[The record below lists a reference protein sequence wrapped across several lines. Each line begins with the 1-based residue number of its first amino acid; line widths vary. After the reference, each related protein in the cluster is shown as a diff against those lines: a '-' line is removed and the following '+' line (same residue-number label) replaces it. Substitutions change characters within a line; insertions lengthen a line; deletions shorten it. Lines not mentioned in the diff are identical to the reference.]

1 MEKLNITGTKGNIAI
16 AIQGKG
22 SKLIIICPGKL
33 DSKDYPH
40 LIDLADRFSQIGYT
54 AVRMDPTG
62 TWESDGSDADFT
74 TTQYLQ
80 DVRSIIDHML
90 NKRAYD
96 QIIVSGH
103 SMGGYISLLASTMD
117 QRITGAIAIM
127 SPYALNRPGSA
138 EKLEE
143 WEKTGF
149 RLSKRD
155 IPNSNEFRFY
165 KLPYAHAKDRLQYN
179 ILERKAGI
187 KIPVLLVA
195 GEIDDKVKAFEVK
208 KLYDELD
215 TRKEYLEIEG
225 VGHNYREKEEE
236 IQKVNSQIITAASSL
251 FN

>member
-1 MEKLNITGTKGNIAI
+1 MEKIFIKSNKGNLAI
-16 AIQGKG
+16 AIHGNG
-22 SKLIIICPGKL
+22 SKLIVICPGKL

-40 LIDLADRFSQIGYT
+40 LIDLAERFSQIGYT

-62 TWESDGSDADFT
+62 TWESDGSDDDFT

-80 DVRSIIDHML
+80 DVKAIIDHML
-90 NKRAYD
+90 QDRAYD
-96 QIIVSGH
+96 QIIIAGH
-103 SMGGYISLLASTMD
+103 SMGGYISLLATTMD
-117 QRITGAIAIM
+117 ERITGAIAIM
-127 SPYALNRPGSA
+127 SPYALNRPGNT

-143 WEKTGF
+143 WEQVGF
-149 RLSKRD
+149 RVSKRD

-187 KIPVLLVA
+187 KVPVLLVS
-195 GEIDDKVKAFEVK
+195 GEKDDKVKANDVK
-208 KLYDELD
+208 KLYDELN

-225 VGHNYREKEEE
+225 VGHDYRKRRDE
-236 IQKVNSQIITAASSL
+236 IEKVNTLIIEKASLL